1 MRMSIFY
8 MDGEFVDSDKAVL
21 SVNDMAI
28 LRGYGIFDF
37 MRTYNKK
44 PFHLRDHIKRL
55 VNSGHH
61 VGLEIPCSEEELFDI
76 VMKTLDKNNYPES
89 NVRIVF
95 TGGISPD
102 SVTPQGN
109 GKLVV
114 MITPKHDLPEWW
126 YKEGVKIITVDV
138 ERYIPEA
145 KSTNYMNA
153 VLNQQEAKKNNAVES
168 IYVDREGRV
177 LEGTTTNIF
186 LFIDNKWVTPDKGI
200 LPGITRSVILDLI
213 KDSSSVELRDL
224 SREDLAR
231 AGEIF
236 ITASNKEVV
245 PVVQVDDMKIG
256 SGRVGENTLKI
267 MKQFRE
273 FTTAYGLEE
282 SRAPEK
288 AVV

>member
-1 MRMSIFY
+1 MSIFY
-8 MDGEFVDSDKAVL
+8 MDGEFVDSEKAVL

-37 MRTYNKK
+37 MRTYNKR
-44 PFHLRDHIKRL
+44 PFHLEDHIRRL
-55 VNSGHH
+55 VNSGSH
-61 VGLEIPCSEEELFDI
+61 VGLTLPCTEEELFDI
-76 VMKTLDKNNYPES
+76 VMETLERNDYPES

-114 MITPKHDLPEWW
+114 MVTPKHDLPEWW
-126 YKEGVKIITVDV
+126 YTEGAKIITVDV

-153 VLNQQEAKKNNAVES
+153 VLAQQEAKKKDAIES
-168 IYVDREGRV
+168 VYVDRDGRV

-186 LFIDNKWVTPDKGI
+186 LYIDNQWVTPDKGI
-200 LPGITRSVILDLI
+200 LHGITRSVILDLM
-213 KDSSSVELRDL
+213 KDSSSVVLRDL

-231 AGEIF
+231 AEEIF

-245 PVVQVDDMKIG
+245 PVVQVDDLTIG
-256 SGRVGENTLKI
+256 SGKVGEKTREI
-267 MKQFRE
+267 MNLFRD
-273 FTTAYGLEE
+273 FTTSYGRE
-282 SRAPEK
+282 SSRTAEK